1 MKYHNVL
8 SILLLTLLL
17 LLNNSAFSNIK
28 QYTSRDGLISN
39 NLYTVYKDNEGRLW
53 FGTDRGISVFDGKN
67 FKNYTLQDGIE
78 SNDVFQF
85 REDNKGRVWAFT
97 FNGGG
102 CYIQNGKIHNSSNDR
117 FLKQFPHNS
126 YINAF
131 IQLRNSDIY
140 LSYYNGEIF
149 RVHGNQLTKIKSPLN
164 IFTGNTTAFYLQDDS
179 LHLVAG
185 RGIISIIADRGYV
198 KKAPYYQNGFAVR
211 DQLLIADSMGIK
223 ILKNGSLTWKYDAP
237 TLTCRNIITLYI
249 DDDDNLLCG
258 CNNELLI
265 INLKTLKKTELL
277 QNTRITSITQDC
289 DGNYWI
295 GTVGNGVYKLNKEFS
310 NFTPVMNL
318 ENSRIFYTWNNQIF
332 IANDKVWE
340 LKAHALHPIDI
351 SLKLSYQPVY
361 NYGNYFFY
369 SDGVYTF
376 LKNKRKQR
384 RIDQEF
390 FLKLCIPADSGAF
403 WLVGTHSIGRLQTS
417 NNDLNLS
424 EKVVFKKRFIAAQ
437 YDSAQKLVYCIFGPY
452 LYSFS
457 IENNKL
463 SIIDSFST
471 ALPVGL
477 SYCNQLLI
485 LQLNNKSVIVYD
497 TRDYHHRVYT
507 NNDLVFYAFYQ
518 LTDTS
523 FLISTD
529 KGYYITG
536 NMRNPNAFTHPQKVE
551 YPVDESNTMFL
562 YPSGNDIFCK
572 INEEGYLFDKKL
584 LNKVLTTPTFFIDK
598 ILLNNNDYDPATTV
612 FKNIQRCNLALR
624 LVAPN
629 YRNAKISFQYRIRAK
644 DTTTWFE
651 NDGDQLNIYIP
662 GYGTHEIDIRAITE
676 NGLSS
681 PIKTL
686 SVDILPPFYQTT
698 IFAILAVTIFLSL
711 LAAIVLLYTR
721 FRKRKFR
728 QELNYMQLEHKA
740 INSLL
745 NPHFVFNAINNI
757 QGVVAENQPGKAN
770 EYLAMLS
777 RLIRQNI
784 QNLAFNAIPLSK
796 EIILIENY
804 IKLQNLR
811 YQNRIHLE
819 LFNAVV
825 YPEKIFIPPLLI
837 HTFVENSVVHGFDM
851 KNEHFEINIEIEM
864 GADEY
869 LRIYITDNGKGFN
882 PKPANSGDKISMG
895 IEFTRKRLTRISE
908 FYGVKSTLDI
918 VNLAEKGG
926 RGTKVTIVIFS
937 RLGESMTDVLK

>member
-1 MKYHNVL
+1 MKYYNAL
-8 SILLLTLLL
+8 RILILTWLL
-17 LLNNSAFSNIK
+17 LLNSPAFSIIK

-39 NLYTVYKDNEGRLW
+39 NLYTAYKDNEGRIW

-67 FKNYTLQDGIE
+67 FTNYTLQDGLE

-85 REDNKGRVWAFT
+85 REDNRGRVWAFT

-102 CYIQNGKIHNSSNDR
+102 CYILNGKIHNSSNDR

-140 LSYYNGEIF
+140 LAYFNGEIY
-149 RVHGNQLTKIKSPLN
+149 RIHNDKLIKIKSPYN
-164 IFTGNTTAFYLQDDS
+164 IFTGNTSAFYLHHDS
-179 LHLVAG
+179 LRLVAG
-185 RGIISIIADRGYV
+185 RGIISINADSGFVRKV
-198 KKAPYYQNGFAVR
+198 NYYQNGYAVK
-211 DQLLIADSMGIK
+211 DKLLIADSMGIK
-223 ILKNGSLTWKYDAP
+223 ILKNGNLAWKYDDP
-237 TLTCRNIITLYI
+237 ILTSANIITLYI
-249 DDDDNLLCG
+249 DDDDNLFCG

-277 QNTRITSITQDC
+277 QNTRITCVTQDC

-295 GTVGNGVYKLNKEFS
+295 GTVGNGVYKLNKEFRK
-310 NFTPVMNL
+310 FTPVMNL
-318 ENSRIFYTWNNQIF
+318 ENSRVFYTWNNQVL
-332 IANDKVWE
+332 IANNKVWE
-340 LKAHALHPIDI
+340 LNAHTLHPIDI

-361 NYGNYFFY
+361 NYKNYFFY
-369 SDGVYTF
+369 SDGVHTF
-376 LKNKRKQR
+376 LKNKKTQRK
-384 RIDQEF
+384 IDPEF

-403 WLVGTHSIGRLQTS
+403 WLVGTHSIGILQTA
-417 NNDLNLS
+417 NNNLNLF
-424 EKVVFKKRFIAAQ
+424 EKAVFKKRFVAAQ
-437 YDSAQKLVYCIFGPY
+437 YDSVQKLIYCIFGPY

-463 SIIDSFST
+463 SIIDSFSA

-497 TRDYHHRVYT
+497 THDYHHRIYT
-507 NNDLVFYAFYQ
+507 NRDLVFYAFYQ

-536 NMRNPNAFTHPQKVE
+536 NIRSPDAFIHPQKVE

-598 ILLNNNDYDPATTV
+598 ILLNNKDYDPATTA
-612 FKNIQRCNLALR
+612 FNNIQQCNLALH

-629 YRNAKISFQYRIRAK
+629 YRNARLSFQYRIRSK

-662 GYGTHEIDIRAITE
+662 GFGTHEIDIRAITE

-686 SVDILPPFYQTT
+686 SIDILPPFYQTT
-698 IFAILAVTIFLSL
+698 AFTISAIAVFLG
-711 LAAIVLLYTR
+711 LAATIIILYTR

-784 QNLAFNAIPLSK
+784 QNLAFNVIPLSK
-796 EIILIENY
+796 ELTLIENY
-804 IKLQNLR
+804 IRLQNLR
-811 YQNRIHLE
+811 FQNKIHLE
-819 LFNAVV
+819 VFNAVL

-864 GADEY
+864 DAEDY
-869 LRIYITDNGKGFN
+869 LKIYIRDNGKGFY
-882 PKPANSGDKISMG
+882 KKEAGKDDKISLG
-895 IEFTRKRLTRISE
+895 IDFTSKRLTRLSA
-908 FYGVKSTLDI
+908 FYGVKSALEI
-918 VNLAEKGG
+918 NNLANEGKKG
-926 RGTKVTIVIFS
+926 TSVFILMYSK
-937 RLGESMTDVLK
+937 LGERLPEDIK